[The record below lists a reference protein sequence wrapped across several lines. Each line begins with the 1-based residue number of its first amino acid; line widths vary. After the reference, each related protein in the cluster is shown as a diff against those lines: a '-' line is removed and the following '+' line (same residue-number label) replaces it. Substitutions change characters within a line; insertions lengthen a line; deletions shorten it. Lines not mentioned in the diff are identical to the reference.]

1 MTERFYFFI
10 KNIFISLGQGG
21 ALILCTSI
29 ILILAVLNIFLAIFM
44 RGYSLKKRAWYF
56 VCTGTAVSFQTCSA
70 LFCGNNL
77 GCSIFLLFLGLFLGI
92 PILVVRER
100 KTLSNEHKNFIKM
113 IDGEILKQ
121 EKSDSLKVDFSEREK
136 DLDLNFF
143 SSEKQDDINSEKL
156 KTYKCKQESLD
167 KKEENKS
174 ELDFTHVKN
183 VMEKMEYYKLSP
195 TDKKQIKDLESA
207 VYCAENG
214 VFNQEIKNR
223 INDGLGALLKI
234 MAKHGV

>member
-1 MTERFYFFI
+1 ME
-10 KNIFISLGQGG
+10 
-21 ALILCTSI
+21 
-29 ILILAVLNIFLAIFM
+29 
-44 RGYSLKKRAWYF
+44 
-56 VCTGTAVSFQTCSA
+56 
-70 LFCGNNL
+70 
-77 GCSIFLLFLGLFLGI
+77 
-92 PILVVRER
+92 
-100 KTLSNEHKNFIKM
+100 
-113 IDGEILKQ
+113 
-121 EKSDSLKVDFSEREK
+121 
-136 DLDLNFF
+136 
-143 SSEKQDDINSEKL
+143 
-156 KTYKCKQESLD
+156 TYKCKQESLD